1 MAWLTWVPGTARLLQ
16 YGSFSQVSVWAFF
29 IVMCVELGRVPGRS
43 DEKEHFDRLGLM
55 CLVGI
60 RLLRYTPEGFCQL
73 HYFFI
78 TYTHRI
84 ETKSYL

>member
-43 DEKEHFDRLGLM
+43 DEGTFSIDLDLCAWWSELG
-55 CLVGI
+55 
-60 RLLRYTPEGFCQL
+60 R
-73 HYFFI
+73 
-78 TYTHRI
+78 
-84 ETKSYL
+84 